1 MNPHHSLLKRDFAQ
15 IILSV
20 LFCFAPFFLSAQTAE
35 SGNPGIFTQ
44 SGVIIPIFYRIF
56 QQPIASFKSPINF
69 ELETRKLV
77 DGEHYL
83 RVVSKDPSGRE
94 VLRKIPLVVRNGPD
108 ISVEGIKANEIVDGV
123 LPIMVSAYGK
133 GDQKL
138 FLIEGSETPR
148 SIPNWVWL
156 LHIVFGGWA
165 IYYLIT
171 NLFIS

>member
-1 MNPHHSLLKRDFAQ
+1 MEDKSS
-15 IILSV
+15 IL
-20 LFCFAPFFLSAQTAE
+20 
-35 SGNPGIFTQ
+35 IF
-44 SGVIIPIFYRIF
+44 IDDE

-69 ELETRKLV
+69 ELDTRKLV
-77 DGEHYL
+77 DGDHSL
-83 RVVSKDPSGRE
+83 RIVSKDPSGRE
-94 VLRKIPLVVRNGPD
+94 GLRKISFTVRNGPD
-108 ISVEGIKANEIVDGV
+108 ISIEGLKDKEVVDGV

-171 NLFIS
+171 NLFLS